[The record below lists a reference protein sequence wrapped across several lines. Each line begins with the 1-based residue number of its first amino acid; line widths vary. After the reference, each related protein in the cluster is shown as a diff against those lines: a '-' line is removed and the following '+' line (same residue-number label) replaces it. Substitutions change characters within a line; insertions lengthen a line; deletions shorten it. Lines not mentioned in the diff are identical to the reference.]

1 MTFTFTEE
9 QLAKIIPGNQYVAEW
24 HNALTTILPEYDIWT
39 PERVAHFMAQTAHES
54 GSYSALTENLN
65 YRAETMRKVFP
76 KYFPTAAIA
85 ESFVGHPDRLANK
98 VYGNRMGN
106 GDEASGDGYRFR
118 GRGLIQLTG
127 RENYTRFAESIEM
140 PVNDAS
146 EYLETFEG
154 AVQGAC
160 WYWEDK
166 NLNALADAN
175 DIIAITKKINGG
187 TIGLEDRKARY
198 ANAIKVLSA

>member
-1 MTFTFTEE
+1 MTFTFTKE
-9 QLAKIIPGNQYVAEW
+9 QLSAIIPRNQYLDEW
-24 HNALTTILPEYDIWT
+24 HNALTAILPEYDIWT

-54 GSYSALTENLN
+54 GGYTTLRENLN
-65 YRAETMRKVFP
+65 YRAETMRKIFP
-76 KYFPTAAIA
+76 KYFPTQSLA
-85 ESFVGHPDRLANK
+85 ESCVGHPDKLANR

-106 GDEASGDGYRFR
+106 GDEASGDGYRFC

-127 RENYTRFAESIEM
+127 RDNYTRFAESIEM

-160 WYWEDK
+160 WYWEEN
-166 NLNALADAN
+166 NLNRWADAN
-175 DIIAITKKINGG
+175 DIVTITKKINGG
-187 TIGLEDRKARY
+187 TIGLDDRKTRFEH
-198 ANAIKVLSA
+198 AIKVLSA

>member
-9 QLAKIIPGNQYVAEW
+9 QLAKIIPGNSYIAEW
-24 HNALTTILPEYDIWT
+24 HTALSSILPEYDIWT

-54 GSYSALTENLN
+54 GNYSTLTENLN

-76 KYFPTAAIA
+76 KYFPNQALA
-85 ESFVGHPDRLANK
+85 ESCVGHPDKLANK

-106 GDEASGDGYRFR
+106 GNEASGDGYRFR

-127 RENYTRFAESIEM
+127 RDNYTRFAESIEM
-140 PVNDAS
+140 DVN
-146 EYLETFEG
+146 EVPNYLETFEG

-160 WYWEDK
+160 WYWEAN
-166 NLNALADAN
+166 NLNRYADDN
-175 DIIAITKKINGG
+175 DIVTLTKRINGG
-187 TIGLEDRKARY
+187 TIGLDDRKLRHEKAVK
-198 ANAIKVLSA
+198 ILST